1 MATINPTFITL
12 AQNYLATKEHTPHYE
27 IRTISECCPA
37 DGWSNM
43 RSFSEEEMT
52 QLLALRE
59 KYGNEEFF
67 NHLDEIFDEDTLYD
81 MIYGSEVIGLDL
93 DNKNYTYTF
102 AYHKITDKGVTSGE
116 VKLHL
121 EDETY
126 VRLLALH
133 LENKDLTINS
143 LRYADKNLF
152 EVVTRG
158 VDYNFCYDCSYEVSD
173 PYTITM
179 DEVRADAQKVR
190 EQHPEVFNNMHG
202 IVGYII

>member
-27 IRTISECCPA
+27 IRTISDCCPA

-81 MIYGSEVIGLDL
+81 MVYGSEVIGLDL

-102 AYHKITDKGVTSGE
+102 AYHKITDKGV
-116 VKLHL
+116 HQA
-121 EDETY
+121 
-126 VRLLALH
+126 R
-133 LENKDLTINS
+133 
-143 LRYADKNLF
+143 
-152 EVVTRG
+152 
-158 VDYNFCYDCSYEVSD
+158 
-173 PYTITM
+173 
-179 DEVRADAQKVR
+179 
-190 EQHPEVFNNMHG
+190 
-202 IVGYII
+202 